1 MKKLYGIGTGPGDP
15 DLLTLKAV
23 KTMEKSDVIFV
34 PYNRGKNMALDTA
47 KEFIEGKKI
56 ITIDFPMGQVTRD
69 DYKNAAR
76 VMFENI
82 EDGKVGSFLTI
93 GDSMIYSTFIYV
105 MEEIVNLNLDIDVE
119 LVPGIPSFIGGS
131 NRIKMPL
138 TLKGEN
144 FILCDD
150 FSEDKLKVTDS
161 IVILKTFKEKEHIL
175 KALEENKF
183 KYTYVKKVSLEDEE
197 IIEDREEILKDQNY
211 MSFIIARKK

>member
-15 DLLTLKAV
+15 DLLTLKAI

-56 ITIDFPMGQVTRD
+56 VTIDFPMGQVTRE

-119 LVPGIPSFIGGS
+119 LVPGIPSFIGGA

-150 FSEDKLKVTDS
+150 FSEDKLKITDS
-161 IVILKTFKEKEHIL
+161 IVILKTFKEKEYIL

-211 MSFIIARKK
+211 MSFIIARKN